1 MAITLVLV
9 SVFKDDIYKCPL
21 PNFYTLFTI
30 RPITKIAH
38 VVSSDSQIL
47 DMSEITCKYM
57 CEKRKTYNV

>member
-9 SVFKDDIYKCPL
+9 SVFKDDIYKCSL

-47 DMSEITCKYM
+47 DTNHVQIY
-57 CEKRKTYNV
+57 V

>member
-9 SVFKDDIYKCPL
+9 SVFKDDIYKCSL

-47 DMSEITCKYM
+47 DTNHVQIYVWK
-57 CEKRKTYNV
+57 KKTYNV